1 MAGGLLGK
9 SLNKRFLPNEHRHP
23 IKITYPRGKTMNF
36 NFRPSKTGFVLVCG
50 RRATAHSHTS
60 HTQGDIKL
68 GQLQDALPMLL
79 GQKGKGTEIGKLAN
93 SENFVDQA
101 ICR

>member
-1 MAGGLLGK
+1 
-9 SLNKRFLPNEHRHP
+9 
-23 IKITYPRGKTMNF
+23 MNF

-50 RRATAHSHTS
+50 RYATAYSHNS
-60 HTQGDIKL
+60 NTQGDVKL
-68 GQLQDALPMLL
+68 GKLQDALPMLL

-101 ICR
+101 MLPTYGLTYDTHVFLSLGES